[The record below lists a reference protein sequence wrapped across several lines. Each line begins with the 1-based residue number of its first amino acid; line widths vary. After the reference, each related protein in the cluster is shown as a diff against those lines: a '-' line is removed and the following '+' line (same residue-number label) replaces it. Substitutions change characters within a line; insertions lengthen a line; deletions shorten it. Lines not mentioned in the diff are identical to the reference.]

1 LRLLQGKIE
10 MGQPTLVE
18 EIAISVGQVGPEEY
32 GCAIHNGTQLVFCCF
47 MPRYRKFQ
55 ILISSCQLR
64 GSLGDSGF
72 KLVSPSHDQD
82 HHECK
87 DQEPQGI
94 QKARLCTDL
103 GFEQVVADKP
113 RD

>member
-1 LRLLQGKIE
+1 LLQGKIE

-47 MPRYRKFQ
+47 MPRDRKFQ
-55 ILISSCQLR
+55 ILISPCQLR

-72 KLVSPSHDQD
+72 KLVSSSYDQGHD
-82 HHECK
+82 ECK
-87 DQEPQGI
+87 NKERQPI
-94 QKARLCTDL
+94 QNARLCTDVR
-103 GFEQVVADKP
+103 FEEVVAEKP
-113 RD
+113 